1 MFESFRLC
9 TTLFRN
15 CLDGIVDGLARR
27 RLTDNTN
34 DLLFLTIH
42 LVDARYYMELVM
54 GGSYN
59 APFPGLEEISSVNDL
74 PDDAPSIATVLGLWN
89 QISPT
94 LETRFE
100 DLTESHLSAESP
112 FKFYPKDAA
121 QDVRMALSFL
131 IHHEGYHI
139 GQMALIRKG
148 LGLPAMRYD

>member
-15 CLDGIVDGLARR
+15 CLDGIDGVLARQ

-34 DLLFLTIH
+34 DLVFIGIH
-42 LVDARYYMELVM
+42 LVDARYYMELAM
-54 GGSYN
+54 GGNYS
-59 APFPGLEEISSVNDL
+59 APFPRLEEVSSVNDL
-74 PDDAPSIATVLGLWN
+74 PDDCPSIAQILELWN
-89 QISPT
+89 QISPM

-100 DLTESHLSAESP
+100 DLTESHLSAKSP
-112 FKFYPKDAA
+112 FNFYPEDAP